1 MSSRRSISELR
12 LVSRRRR
19 AISELCLC
27 LRPQRHRPRGEVGQ
41 RLFGLHPPSTPSRT
55 QKKIAIHSLVR
66 SFADAKLSLAFVT
79 A

>member
-27 LRPQRHRPRGEVGQ
+27 LRTQRHRPRDEVGQ
-41 RLFGLHPPSTPSRT
+41 RLFGLRPPSTPSRT

-66 SFADAKLSLAFVT
+66 SFAARLV
-79 A
+79 